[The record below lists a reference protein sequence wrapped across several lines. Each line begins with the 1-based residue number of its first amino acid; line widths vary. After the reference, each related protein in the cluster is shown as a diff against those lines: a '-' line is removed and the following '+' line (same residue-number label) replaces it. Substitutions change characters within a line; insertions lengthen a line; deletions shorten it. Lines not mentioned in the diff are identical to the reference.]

1 MTSPRSTRERKKYS
15 RREYPPDMV
24 ALLKLP
30 TRQWQLFHRIDERGP
45 TVLIGVSPTFNMI
58 DLCALTVKEL
68 EAMRSFFERAF
79 ADALPFCQELDRLA
93 EEARQRGD
101 IRHRRL
107 YRPDPIY
114 AEMESN
120 SADRFHPSLISEL
133 LDDGGAERE
142 HEDRVQ
148 EGLPRVP
155 DVEGD
160 EAGDAGVARD

>member
-1 MTSPRSTRERKKYS
+1 MTKRRDTTERKRYS

-30 TRQWQLFHRIDERGP
+30 TRQWQLFHRVDERGP

-68 EAMRSFFERAF
+68 EAMRSFFDKAIN
-79 ADALPFCQELDRLA
+79 DALPFCQELDRLA

-120 SADRFHPSLISEL
+120 SADRFHPSFLSEL
-133 LDDGGAERE
+133 LDHGGSERE

-148 EGLPRVP
+148 EGLPGVP
-155 DVEGD
+155 DVAD
-160 EAGDAGVARD
+160 REAGDPGLA